1 MNYVSV
7 SVRKNSM
14 PIRANDQIIHKAA
27 WLYYTHGLRQDE
39 VAQRLEISRASIAM
53 YLRKA
58 REMGIVTITTSTEL
72 FSDDVLAREL
82 EDAAGLTSVWIVPED
97 RQAMDPAV
105 EMPVVAASVFLEL
118 INKGDRIGV
127 AWGRTV
133 YHIADVMPFADL
145 RGVSVVQL
153 CGNLG
158 APYSY
163 RPDQCTTEIA
173 RRLNAEGINFY
184 APLVLSSERLA
195 EELRREPVI
204 REQLAT
210 ISDCKL
216 ALYSVGGI
224 EEDSHLVKCGALSAK
239 DLHAMGKRGAAGVI
253 AGQLIDL
260 DGQWMDCA
268 HNRRCIS
275 ADLDSIRAIRKRM
288 LVVQE
293 ESKFE
298 PLMAALKGGFASHL
312 VVTASMA
319 RRIMDRWS
327 RDH

>member
-1 MNYVSV
+1 
-7 SVRKNSM
+7 M
-14 PIRANDQIIHKAA
+14 PIRAADQIIHKAA

-39 VAQRLEISRASIAM
+39 VAQRLEISRASVAM
-53 YLRKA
+53 YLRRA
-58 REMGIVTITTSTEL
+58 REMGIVTITTSSEL

-82 EDAAGLTSVWIVPED
+82 EDATGLTTVWIVPED
-97 RQAMDPAV
+97 RQAMNPAA

-118 INKGDRIGV
+118 INKGDRVGV

-145 RGVSVVQL
+145 RGVTVVQL

-195 EELRREPVI
+195 EELRGEPVI
-204 REQLAT
+204 KEQLAA
-210 ISDCKL
+210 ISDCEL

-224 EEDSHLVKCGALSAK
+224 EDDSHLVKCGALSAQ
-239 DLHAMGKRGAAGVI
+239 DMHDMGEQGAVGVI
-253 AGQLIDL
+253 AGQLIDH
-260 DGQWMDCA
+260 DGNWMDCA

-293 ESKFE
+293 DNKFA
-298 PLMAALKGGFASHL
+298 PLIAALKGGFASHL
-312 VVTASMA
+312 ILTSSMA
-319 RRIMDRWS
+319 RRVL
-327 RDH
+327 DHWKQQGFGKIGSSKA

>member
-1 MNYVSV
+1 MNYVRD

-239 DLHAMGKRGAAGVI
+239 DLHAMGKRGQPA
-253 AGQLIDL
+253 
-260 DGQWMDCA
+260 
-268 HNRRCIS
+268 S
-275 ADLDSIRAIRKRM
+275 SPDS
-288 LVVQE
+288 
-293 ESKFE
+293 
-298 PLMAALKGGFASHL
+298 
-312 VVTASMA
+312 
-319 RRIMDRWS
+319 
-327 RDH
+327 

>member
-1 MNYVSV
+1 MP
-7 SVRKNSM
+7 VR
-14 PIRANDQIIHKAA
+14 PIDQIIHKAA

-58 REMGIVTITTSTEL
+58 REMGIVTISTSSEL

-82 EDAAGLTSVWIVPED
+82 EDATGLNTVWLVPED
-97 RQAMDPAV
+97 RQAMDPAA

-118 INKGDRIGV
+118 LNKGDRVGV

-145 RGVSVVQL
+145 SSVTVVQL

-195 EELRREPVI
+195 DELRGEPVI
-204 REQLAT
+204 KEQLAT
-210 ISDCKL
+210 IPDCNL

-224 EEDSHLVKCGALSAK
+224 EDDSHLVKCGALSAA
-239 DLHAMGKRGAAGVI
+239 DMHAMGEKGAAGVI
-253 AGQLIDL
+253 AGQLIDR
-260 DGQWMDCA
+260 DGQWLDCN

-275 ADLDSIRAIRKRM
+275 ADLASIRAIKKRM

-293 ESKFE
+293 DNKFE
-298 PLMAALKGGFASHL
+298 PLVAALKGDFASHL
-312 VVTASMA
+312 VITTSMA
-319 RRIMDRWS
+319 RRILDRWS
-327 RDH
+327 EDGLGKGGSSKA

>member
-1 MNYVSV
+1 MP
-7 SVRKNSM
+7 VR
-14 PIRANDQIIHKAA
+14 PIDQIIHKAA

-58 REMGIVTITTSTEL
+58 REMGIVTISTSSEL

-82 EDAAGLTSVWIVPED
+82 EDATGLTSVWLVPED
-97 RQAMDPAV
+97 RQAMDPAA
-105 EMPVVAASVFLEL
+105 EMPVVAATVFLEL
-118 INKGDRIGV
+118 LNKGDRVGV

-145 RGVSVVQL
+145 SGVTVVQL

-195 EELRREPVI
+195 DELRGEPVI
-204 REQLAT
+204 RSSSRQSRIA
-210 ISDCKL
+210 ISRSIPSGHRGRQPSSQMRR
-216 ALYSVGGI
+216 ALG
-224 EEDSHLVKCGALSAK
+224 CR
-239 DLHAMGKRGAAGVI
+239 HACHGRKGRS
-253 AGQLIDL
+253 
-260 DGQWMDCA
+260 
-268 HNRRCIS
+268 RRYCRPV
-275 ADLDSIRAIRKRM
+275 D
-288 LVVQE
+288 
-293 ESKFE
+293 
-298 PLMAALKGGFASHL
+298 
-312 VVTASMA
+312 
-319 RRIMDRWS
+319 
-327 RDH
+327 

>member
-1 MNYVSV
+1 
-7 SVRKNSM
+7 M
-14 PIRANDQIIHKAA
+14 PIRAADQIIHKAA
-27 WLYYTHGLRQDE
+27 WLYYAHGLRQDE
-39 VAQRLEISRASIAM
+39 VAQKLEISRASIAM
-53 YLRKA
+53 YLRRA
-58 REMGIVTITTSTEL
+58 REMGIVTITTSSEL
-72 FSDDVLAREL
+72 FSNDVLAREL
-82 EDAAGLTSVWIVPED
+82 EDATGLTSVWIVPED
-97 RQAMDPAV
+97 RQALDPAA

-145 RGVSVVQL
+145 RGVTVVQL

-173 RRLNAEGINFY
+173 RRLNAEGINLY

-195 EELRREPVI
+195 DELRAEPVI

-210 ISDCKL
+210 ISDCQL

-224 EEDSHLVKCGALSAK
+224 EDDSHLVKCGALSPE
-239 DLHAMGKRGAAGVI
+239 DMHGLGQMGAAGVI
-253 AGQLIDL
+253 AGQLIDR
-260 DGQWMDCA
+260 DGNWMDCQ

-275 ADLDSIRAIRKRM
+275 ADLDSIRAIKKRM

-293 ESKFE
+293 ENKFE
-298 PLMAALKGGFASHL
+298 PLVAALKGGFASHL
-312 VVTASMA
+312 VVTESMG
-319 RRIMDRWS
+319 RRLLDRWS
-327 RDH
+327 REGLGRGGSGAA